1 MTVLWTGE
9 EARAATGGTL
19 TASWTATGISLD
31 SRSAARGDLFV
42 AVRGPHFDGHD
53 YVGQAFANG
62 AAAAMVARVPRNV
75 TMESP
80 LLVVD
85 DTPAGLYALA
95 AAARARVRKEARV
108 IAVTGSAGKTGT
120 KDALARMLAET
131 GRTHASASSHNNH
144 WGVPLSLARMP
155 ADVAY
160 GVFEVG
166 MSGAGEIGP
175 LSELLRPHVAIVTTV
190 EAAHL
195 GNFAS
200 MADVARAKAEVLRG
214 LEPDGVAVLNH
225 DNVHFDRLSA
235 AALRHGA
242 RVASFGEHSA
252 SLARLQRLETLET
265 CSTASA
271 QVFGQAVAFKVGAPG
286 RHLVQ
291 NALAAL
297 AAVHVVGGD
306 LGRAALVLAR
316 LASGPGRGRRVSV
329 EGADGSFEVIDDSYN
344 ANPASVRAAL
354 AVLNGTRP
362 RGRGRRI
369 AVLGDMRELGAES
382 RRLHVALVPDLAR
395 VDLVYTV
402 GSEAQAL
409 STALPSSRRGGHALD
424 ASEAAEQVVRAVR
437 SGDTVLV
444 KGSNSVG
451 MGVVVDALA
460 ALSVRGAA

>member
-155 ADVAY
+155 ADVVY

-271 QVFGQAVAFKVGAPG
+271 QVFGQAVTFKVGAPG

-409 STALPSSRRGGHALD
+409 STALPSSRRGGHALH

>member
-271 QVFGQAVAFKVGAPG
+271 QVFGQAVTFKVGAPG